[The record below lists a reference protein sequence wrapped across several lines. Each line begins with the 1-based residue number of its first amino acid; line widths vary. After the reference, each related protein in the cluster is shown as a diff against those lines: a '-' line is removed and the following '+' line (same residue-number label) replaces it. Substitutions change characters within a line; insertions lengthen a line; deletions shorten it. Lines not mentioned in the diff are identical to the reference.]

1 MVTVNDTFLQCQEKV
16 NYHGGKEKSASR
28 KKIDILTTRSYLYS
42 KHTHTRKAS
51 SILIQLLIANYCPLC
66 IRQCPEIICAWNQ
79 CGSRERKR
87 RLMSSWG
94 IYCNGNYKYK
104 IEQN

>member
-16 NYHGGKEKSASR
+16 DYHGGKEKSASR

-66 IRQCPEIICAWNQ
+66 IRQCQ

-87 RLMSSWG
+87 KLMSSWG